1 MFYWPVNCASLVYKL
16 YIAFQIQEHCFYW
29 IVFTTGIFKKVNLF
43 ILAYQDFCLKA
54 FGIVIYESAI
64 LTYCYFLAVLSGLL
78 IVQIW
83 SVNYE
88 YRIFRT
94 VLYRKINFNRCQ
106 LFSYFLLVNKL
117 NELNVFKLQNIFQT
131 FPED

>member
-1 MFYWPVNCASLVYKL
+1 MVYWPVNCASLVYEL

-29 IVFTTGIFKKVNLF
+29 IVFASGIFKKVNLF
-43 ILAYQDFCLKA
+43 ILAYQDLCLKA
-54 FGIVIYESAI
+54 FGVVIYESAI